1 MELAEKKAEHSAQD
15 LSIAETLKEFMN
27 YELPK
32 ENKHVQDTVFW
43 KLNLEA
49 NIEGVDLTDLSA
61 KAQR

>member
-1 MELAEKKAEHSAQD
+1 MAQD
-15 LSIAETLKEFMN
+15 LSIAETLKEFIN

>member
-1 MELAEKKAEHSAQD
+1 MAQD
-15 LSIAETLKEFMN
+15 LSIAETLKEFMK